1 MLSLDEQN
9 YYDKLSA
16 HHQMYGLKPLRLL
29 YFGIAIFILKIC
41 QEAYLSYGL
50 IVNGYKEVTSGLI
63 LSVVLTINILGV
75 CILYKAFHKLIKITD
90 KLYMALTDKT
100 VDENNIKNK
109 GRDETES

>member
-1 MLSLDEQN
+1 M
-9 YYDKLSA
+9 
-16 HHQMYGLKPLRLL
+16 
-29 YFGIAIFILKIC
+29 
-41 QEAYLSYGL
+41 
-50 IVNGYKEVTSGLI
+50 I

-109 GRDETES
+109 K